1 MTINRKTS
9 SVESLK
15 NALIELLFDKTYS
28 EITVADIAKKAGVSR
43 GTFYQHSLDK
53 DDLATTISDET
64 SERFRNILSKGNLD
78 KPDKILESL
87 KCIKDDAKH
96 FKVISQAPHV
106 QFSKTVRV
114 LLERL
119 VTTNVNLK
127 NRIKQKSKITDD
139 LIIEA
144 FCASFERIIS
154 AWIESDFKKSPEE
167 ISNIIVKL
175 EELFLCSFLSPH
187 QLTDIINQFSI
198 HGVKV
203 LDVFFAVWEGV

>member
-28 EITVADIAKKAGVSR
+28 EITVADIAKKAGISR
-43 GTFYQHSLDK
+43 GTFYQHFLDK

-64 SERFRNILSKGNLD
+64 SERFWNILSKGNLD

-106 QFSKTVRV
+106 EFSKTVRV

-144 FCASFERIIS
+144 FCASFESIIF

-167 ISNIIVKL
+167 ISDIIVKL
-175 EELFLCSFLSPH
+175 EELFL
-187 QLTDIINQFSI
+187 
-198 HGVKV
+198 
-203 LDVFFAVWEGV
+203 

>member
-1 MTINRKTS
+1 MTNIRKTN
-9 SVESLK
+9 SVEKLK
-15 NALIELLFDKTYS
+15 NALIELLLEKDYS
-28 EITVADIAKKAGVSR
+28 EISVSDITKKAGVSR
-43 GTFYQHSLDK
+43 GTFYQHFLDK
-53 DDLATTISDET
+53 DDLATTIGENT
-64 SERFRNILSKGNLD
+64 SQKFRNILSKGNLD
-78 KPDKILESL
+78 KQDKILESL
-87 KCIKDDAKH
+87 DYIKTDAKH

-106 QFSKTVRV
+106 EFSKTVRV

-175 EELFLCSFLSPH
+175 EELFL
-187 QLTDIINQFSI
+187 
-198 HGVKV
+198 
-203 LDVFFAVWEGV
+203 